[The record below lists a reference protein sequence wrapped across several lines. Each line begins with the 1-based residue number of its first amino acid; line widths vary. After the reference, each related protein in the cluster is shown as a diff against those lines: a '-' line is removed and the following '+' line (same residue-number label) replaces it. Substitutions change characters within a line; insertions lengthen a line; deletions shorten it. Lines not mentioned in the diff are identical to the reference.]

1 MGLYVRACIKYYFQ
15 SRRQNCGRSGCKLGP
30 LHEAEGGRAP
40 HDLSPHLEEFA
51 VTAICSD
58 CGGDGSQGGVAS
70 GATPPDGVAVWVR
83 CGFAVGS
90 LHISVDRSIYPRPGI
105 DDRTGPENLEVER
118 RKKTGSKVAI

>member
-1 MGLYVRACIKYYFQ
+1 M
-15 SRRQNCGRSGCKLGP
+15 GP

-70 GATPPDGVAVWVR
+70 RATPPDGVAVWVR

-90 LHISVDRSIYPRPGI
+90 LHISVDRSIYPRPSI
-105 DDRTGPENLEVER
+105 DDRTGPENLKVEP
-118 RKKTGSKVAI
+118 RKKHIFESSHLKHLLSCFGARSYLGAVWGLLKQRG